1 MSKESAKK
9 IMDDILG
16 NSPEFAADMTKALEA
31 ERGESPIPV
40 VKLTGRFNT
49 AEKPVEMR
57 RPEKPI
63 APVRRQLVLNGEQ
76 MHLLQLWERKFEEF
90 LQQFFE
96 DLTDSDLFEVDRD
109 EVVEQFIKRNDI
121 DEEWTVYK
129 DNVED
134 EVPGQEIRDYPQ
146 SFLE

>member
-1 MSKESAKK
+1 MGKESAKK

-31 ERGESPIPV
+31 ERGEGPIPV

-49 AEKPVEMR
+49 AEKP
-57 RPEKPI
+57 I
-63 APVRRQLVLNGEQ
+63 APVRRQLVLNNAQ
-76 MHLLQLWERKFEEF
+76 LHLLQLWERKFEEF

-96 DLTDSDLFEVDRD
+96 DLMDDSELFDSDRD
-109 EVVEQFIKRNDI
+109 EIVEQFIKRNDI
-121 DEEWTVYK
+121 DEEWINYK
-129 DNVED
+129 DNVDD
-134 EVPGQEIRDYPQ
+134 EVPGQDERDYPQ